1 MTRETLAV
9 RLWALRNVFLLYFVK
24 PSIVEVNEQRC
35 EIVIPLNWRTR
46 RRDIGA
52 MYLGTLCMGADVAS
66 GLIAFHLMKTRRL
79 RVSFIFKDLHAEFLK
94 RAEDD
99 VHFSCDEGANIVA
112 LVERALATGEREETT
127 VNVVARV
134 PKKLGDEAVARFA
147 MTLSVKK
154 KGAERRGQGA
164 GG

>member
-1 MTRETLAV
+1 MKRLWKETLGV
-9 RLWALRNVFLLYFVK
+9 RAWALRNVFLLYFVK
-24 PSIVEVNEQRC
+24 LSIREVNETRC

-66 GLIAFHLMKTRRL
+66 GLIAFHLMRTRRL
-79 RVSFIFKDLHAEFLK
+79 RVNFIFKDMRAEFLK

-99 VHFSCDEGANIVA
+99 VHFSCDDGANVVA
-112 LVERALATGEREETT
+112 LVERALQSGEREETT

-154 KGAERRGQGA
+154 KAVSG
-164 GG
+164 

>member
-1 MTRETLAV
+1 MKRLWKETLGV
-9 RLWALRNVFLLYFVK
+9 RLWALRNVFLLYFIK
-24 PSIVEVNEQRC
+24 LSILEVNDERC

-66 GLIAFHLMKTRRL
+66 GLISFHLVRTRKL
-79 RVSFIFKDLHAEFLK
+79 RMNFIFKDMKAEFLK

-112 LVERALATGEREETT
+112 LVDRAMASGEREETT
-127 VNVVARV
+127 VNVIARV
-134 PKKLGDEAVARFA
+134 PTKLGDEPAARFA

-154 KGAERRGQGA
+154 KS
-164 GG
+164 